1 MHVTVTRTRGP
12 VDQPIGIATLAGE
25 EMLPWLR
32 QIQGFEGLLMLSN
45 ENDGTTLV
53 ISFWESREV
62 AEEHRVVRAEF
73 RERIT
78 ATVDVQVED
87 VSDYELTFAD
97 LGTWPPGGA
106 F

>member
-12 VDQPIGIATLAGE
+12 IDQPVEIATLAGE
-25 EMLPWLR
+25 EMMPWLG

-53 ISFWESREV
+53 ISFWESKEV
-62 AEEHRVVRAEF
+62 ADEHRVARAEF
-73 RERIT
+73 RDRIT
-78 ATVDVQVED
+78 ATVDVHVED
-87 VSDYELTFAD
+87 VTDYELTFAN

-106 F
+106 

>member
-12 VDQPIGIATLAGE
+12 VDQPIEIATLAGE

-32 QIQGFEGLLMLSN
+32 QIPGFEGLLMLSN
-45 ENDGTTLV
+45 EHDGTTLV

-97 LGTWPPGGA
+97 LGTWPPRGA
-106 F
+106 P